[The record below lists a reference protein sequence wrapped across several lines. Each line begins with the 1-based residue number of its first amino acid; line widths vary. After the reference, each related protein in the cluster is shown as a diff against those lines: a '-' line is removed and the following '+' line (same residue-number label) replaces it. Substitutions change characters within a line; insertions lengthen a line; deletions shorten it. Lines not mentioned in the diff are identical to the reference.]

1 MCLVGVAPVGSVAT
15 FNNVSAGSAAGYGVG
30 LNFGI
35 LSKFFIGNNLL
46 LKLLITFLLY

>member
-1 MCLVGVAPVGSVAT
+1 MCLVGVAPVGSAAT
-15 FNNVSAGSAAGYGVG
+15 FNVSAGSAAGYGVG